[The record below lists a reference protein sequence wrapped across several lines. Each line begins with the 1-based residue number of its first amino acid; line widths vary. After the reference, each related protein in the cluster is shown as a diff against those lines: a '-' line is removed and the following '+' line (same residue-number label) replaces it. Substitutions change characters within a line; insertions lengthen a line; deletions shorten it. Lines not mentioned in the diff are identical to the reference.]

1 MPNMLDKNR
10 DKVIYSDPKKKKK
23 TKYPNPLP
31 MNNK

>member
-1 MPNMLDKNR
+1 MVKDKNY
-10 DKVIYSDPKKKKK
+10 DKVIYSDTKKKKK